1 MTLPDETL
9 CGSGDGLPA
18 VEYAYPQ
25 TCPIKGCRCAPRCAA
40 TMGWLQA
47 HAEHTAKLPRQKKQ

>member
-9 CGSGDGLPA
+9 CGSGDGLRA
-18 VEYAYPQ
+18 VEYAFPP

-40 TMGWLQA
+40 TVRCLQA
-47 HAEHTAKLPRQKKQ
+47 HAEHIAKLPREKNQ